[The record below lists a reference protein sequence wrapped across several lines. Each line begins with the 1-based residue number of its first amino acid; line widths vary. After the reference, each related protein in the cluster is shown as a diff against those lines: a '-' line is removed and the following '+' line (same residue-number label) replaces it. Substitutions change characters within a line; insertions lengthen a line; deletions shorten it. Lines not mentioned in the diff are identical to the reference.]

1 MVMAPP
7 PAHDSAV
14 SPCFHGFLAFLNSIS
29 RHNLL
34 PQFISPLSV
43 SPQSM
48 AALPLGLLHNPYTP
62 APSCYTFQGTC
73 IPVQGRYGCSKD
85 CLILIPFRLSQIS
98 CLTLSLKCFFSDPDN
113 CPNVGIGPLLQFPPS
128 TEVRFSPTNIAIR
141 VFSKESALP
150 IRWSKYQS
158 FSFSISLSIEYSGLI
173 YFRIDWL
180 DPLAV

>member
-1 MVMAPP
+1 MFPTT
-7 PAHDSAV
+7 
-14 SPCFHGFLAFLNSIS
+14 IS
-29 RHNLL
+29 SLR
-34 PQFISPLSV
+34 
-43 SPQSM
+43 SPQSVSLQST
-48 AALPLGLLHNPYTP
+48 AALSLRLLHNPYAPTP
-62 APSCYTFQGTC
+62 SHCAFSGTC
-73 IPVQGRYGCSKD
+73 MPVQGTYGCSKD